1 MSSDNHL
8 PGHKPP
14 RPAPATSIP
23 AQKRATS
30 THPLG
35 NMASTTSYNPPRSAQ
50 TRSMTKLAQGRK
62 HLETFV
68 QIERNGG
75 KTMFGGVVRGKKRG
89 PLLDSFK
96 NVQQQ
101 TGDQEQT
108 EETSESAGKGF
119 GLGSGTAAPSTL
131 DGLPKP
137 GQTSIPSFPSQH
149 PAHRTPPKPSLA
161 RPNHTISRQPN
172 HPSPIEIQPGGF
184 RMDDEDSEDELLLTP
199 RSRQQKR
206 RAPGPRTFLPIG
218 KSRLAFGAAPT
229 SSLASSSTGPEMTGA
244 TDDHEMTRLLPTEE
258 TLPQIKRK
266 RPSHPSDS
274 PSMSTERGQ
283 ARARH
288 GQDMATSLSPSP
300 SPALARTRTRTRGQ
314 TEEPNIDTPERRH
327 KGKRRRVSDSPSKIL
342 GGRKSTA
349 SVTPSA
355 TMSAFTSSPQR
366 SVGERLTASGMIKPP
381 TPPRKRVAEAG
392 GFEPK
397 QRTSGTLPS
406 ALGAG
411 SGDDDVM
418 QVDDVKD
425 DPKREQA
432 RLGDLGFGTAG
443 SSNLQARPSGSTTH
457 MISSFPLKR
466 PSYPSS
472 LGPGAAP
479 SRPMARNV
487 ALPAVDA
494 MDTTAI
500 APIPRPSAFSSSN
513 TSGLTRI
520 PSRREGLGSDTK
532 GSLYGLSAALAK
544 LQVKASAPNQ
554 VEGEKRRLGGFAMP
568 TASSAAKSIAIGSSE
583 PGRLPGS
590 AGLKRSSTMMGQRR
604 VSSLAGVG
612 QEQARSGPTQS
623 QSRATSVAPPDSQ
636 LVRSGTIGGNLQNLI
651 ESDAGTGCLKGVVAY
666 VDVRTAEGDD
676 AGMVF
681 AEMLRYCG
689 AKVSVHPRAD

>member
-1 MSSDNHL
+1 LTYPILSPIRFDMSSDNHL

-30 THPLG
+30 THPPG

-258 TLPQIKRK
+258 TPLTRPIRLPCRQRGV
-266 RPSHPSDS
+266 RLELVMARTWLPRSLLLRLLRS
-274 PSMSTERGQ
+274 PERGRELAARRRNRTSIPQ
-283 ARARH
+283 RGGTRGNEEGSRIARPRSWGDARAR
-288 GQDMATSLSPSP
+288 
-300 SPALARTRTRTRGQ
+300 
-314 TEEPNIDTPERRH
+314 RR
-327 KGKRRRVSDSPSKIL
+327 
-342 GGRKSTA
+342 
-349 SVTPSA
+349 
-355 TMSAFTSSPQR
+355 
-366 SVGERLTASGMIKPP
+366 
-381 TPPRKRVAEAG
+381 
-392 GFEPK
+392 
-397 QRTSGTLPS
+397 
-406 ALGAG
+406 
-411 SGDDDVM
+411 
-418 QVDDVKD
+418 
-425 DPKREQA
+425 
-432 RLGDLGFGTAG
+432 
-443 SSNLQARPSGSTTH
+443 
-457 MISSFPLKR
+457 
-466 PSYPSS
+466 
-472 LGPGAAP
+472 
-479 SRPMARNV
+479 
-487 ALPAVDA
+487 
-494 MDTTAI
+494 
-500 APIPRPSAFSSSN
+500 
-513 TSGLTRI
+513 
-520 PSRREGLGSDTK
+520 
-532 GSLYGLSAALAK
+532 
-544 LQVKASAPNQ
+544 
-554 VEGEKRRLGGFAMP
+554 
-568 TASSAAKSIAIGSSE
+568 
-583 PGRLPGS
+583 
-590 AGLKRSSTMMGQRR
+590 
-604 VSSLAGVG
+604 
-612 QEQARSGPTQS
+612 
-623 QSRATSVAPPDSQ
+623 
-636 LVRSGTIGGNLQNLI
+636 
-651 ESDAGTGCLKGVVAY
+651 
-666 VDVRTAEGDD
+666 
-676 AGMVF
+676 
-681 AEMLRYCG
+681 
-689 AKVSVHPRAD
+689 